1 MKYGYARVSTDDQ
14 STALQLTVL
23 KRAGCKTLFKD
34 EGLSGATT
42 KRPSCAEADGLGH
55 YKGYRLGLYL
65 AHGFLRRRATVGLL
79 QHFVREVMHGR
90 ASRTAP
96 ARIGLARVQPCRCI

>member
-42 KRPSCAEADGLGH
+42 KRPACAEADGLGH

-65 AHGFLRRRATVGLL
+65 A
-79 QHFVREVMHGR
+79 
-90 ASRTAP
+90 
-96 ARIGLARVQPCRCI
+96 

>member
-14 STALQLTVL
+14 STALQLAAL

-42 KRPSCAEADGLGH
+42 KRPTLLRCLPGRHHPHIHLPLPCQPDTGDEARSQIHHSPVDSGH
-55 YKGYRLGLYL
+55 VS
-65 AHGFLRRRATVGLL
+65 VGVEH
-79 QHFVREVMHGR
+79 HFF
-90 ASRTAP
+90 TA
-96 ARIGLARVQPCRCI
+96 RCW